1 MTRRFRSVNS
11 AGGAKPQHLLRCCHC
26 SHCFDARKYGSLL
39 DNGAP
44 CCWRFLFSQPIFCFL
59 AEASILSRA
68 DLSIVWSKAEATVDS
83 LLKKFQQHLATERSL
98 SPLTVAAYLRDLR
111 QFKRFMAQTEGENPS
126 ADSLEKIDLLLLRR
140 FLAQLHKECS
150 RTSIGRKLSALR
162 AFFRFLVREGLL
174 AVSPADGL
182 STPRRDQYL
191 PKVLSAEQTGRLLD
205 QPIPGN
211 PLLVLRDLA
220 IFELIYSCGLRIGE
234 LTGLQVGSIDLQQQS
249 LRVLGKGNKERLLPV
264 GGQACIALGA
274 YLTERRCPPLNDP
287 LFVNQ
292 RGGRLTSRSVQRN
305 LKKRLQ
311 LLGLP
316 GDATPHA
323 LRHSF
328 ATHLLDAG
336 ADLRAI
342 QELLGHAPL
351 STTQKYTKVSFAHL
365 TEVYDRAHPRSR
377 KND

>member
-1 MTRRFRSVNS
+1 MD
-11 AGGAKPQHLLRCCHC
+11 K
-26 SHCFDARKYGSLL
+26 
-39 DNGAP
+39 
-44 CCWRFLFSQPIFCFL
+44 
-59 AEASILSRA
+59 
-68 DLSIVWSKAEATVDS
+68 
-83 LLKKFQQHLATERSL
+83 LLKDFEQHLATERSL
-98 SPLTVAAYLRDLR
+98 SPRTVEAYLRDLR
-111 QFKRFMAQTEGENPS
+111 QFKLFLQTAGYSGPAS
-126 ADSLEKIDLLLLRR
+126 DWLGRIDLLLLRR
-140 FLAQLHKECS
+140 YLARLHKSCG

-162 AFFRFLVREGLL
+162 AFFRFLVREGVL

-182 STPRRDQYL
+182 STPRREQYL

-205 QPIPGN
+205 QPVPG
-211 PLLVLRDLA
+211 PALLVLRDLA
-220 IFELIYSCGLRIGE
+220 IFELIYSCGLRISE
-234 LTGLQVGSIDLQQQS
+234 LTGLDVASIDLAQQS

-264 GGQACIALGA
+264 GGQACKAVRS
-274 YLTERRCPPLNDP
+274 YLEERNQPSPAAP

-292 RGGRLTSRSVQRN
+292 RGGRLTPRSVQRN
-305 LKKRLQ
+305 LKKRLL

-342 QELLGHAPL
+342 QELLGHASL
-351 STTQKYTKVSFAHL
+351 STTQKYTQVSFAHL

-377 KND
+377 KK